1 MVGGAC
7 SIFLR
12 LLYLGNKFP
21 EMRQGCRLIPVQ
33 DEGYENKK
41 TKETSALSGKGPD
54 ANFPS
59 HTLWPSHACKH
70 LGAFPFPGHDLA

>member
-41 TKETSALSGKGPD
+41 TK
-54 ANFPS
+54 
-59 HTLWPSHACKH
+59 
-70 LGAFPFPGHDLA
+70 